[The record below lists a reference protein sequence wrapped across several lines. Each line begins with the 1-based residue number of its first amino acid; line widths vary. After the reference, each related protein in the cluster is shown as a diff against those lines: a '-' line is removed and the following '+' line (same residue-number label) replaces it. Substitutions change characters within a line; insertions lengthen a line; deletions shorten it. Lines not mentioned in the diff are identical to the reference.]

1 MTADIAA
8 LSPSVQRMPGED
20 FTSYFLRLFDNRL
33 TYGLTCSQVADLL
46 NAESG
51 QPEYSESKW
60 RKDYKL
66 YVRARNYEEAPGL
79 VLWISRRCMGCIC
92 SWRDVV
98 GFDKKRSITID
109 RKEHQWRILRA

>member
-1 MTADIAA
+1 MTAGIAA

-60 RKDYKL
+60 RKDYKS
-66 YVRARNYEEAPGL
+66 VRETTSERTTAGECSPIRQ
-79 VLWISRRCMGCIC
+79 RR
-92 SWRDVV
+92 W
-98 GFDKKRSITID
+98 KR
-109 RKEHQWRILRA
+109 RAFNFRTSVRHLTD